1 MQVQYLY
8 VSQTAKYN
16 VCMSC
21 TSDPKLTLQWDVHI
35 FDDQSEFIQEIVGLK
50 FSDRAYS

>member
-8 VSQTAKYN
+8 R
-16 VCMSC
+16 
-21 TSDPKLTLQWDVHI
+21 KLQNTMFVWVVLPIQNLPWKWDVHI

-50 FSDRAYS
+50 FSDRA